1 MYLQQRADQPA
12 DYAQKATLYLDSAA
26 QDLVLRIGSI
36 GYNLGGL
43 CCTYDSRFDGT
54 LGQIF
59 YPNTIDGQVAIA
71 WNATSRQITYT
82 PVGLTIGGSATVI
95 TTYHRTSGNG
105 NPVTNSVLSANL
117 TAGTTYFLAT
127 ATAAVTNT
135 YNLNQANPM
144 RCVMSLAPAIG
155 TTSTLQW
162 YRIEVNISTAGPGNI
177 SIRRLYRR

>member
-1 MYLQQRADQPA
+1 MQQRADQPA

-54 LGQIF
+54 LGHIF
-59 YPNTIDGQVAIA
+59 YPNTIDGQVAIS
-71 WNATSRQITYT
+71 WNATSRQVTFT
-82 PVGLTIGGSATVI
+82 PVSTTIGGSTTVI
-95 TTYHRTSGNG
+95 VNYNRCSGTAA
-105 NPVTNSVLSANL
+105 PVTNSVLSAALVANQTL
-117 TAGTTYFLAT
+117 FI
-127 ATAAVTNT
+127 ATAAAAATAT
-135 YNLNQANPM
+135 YNLNQASPM
-144 RCVMSLAPAIG
+144 NCVMTLAPAIG